1 MFEQWKEK
9 EIAAIKEQYGK
20 IRLFTYAIMAF
31 MGLNMLATVVM
42 PLDGGWTAGVVAIV
56 FQLAIMAAAWTMGD
70 YKGRFIKPLLASV
83 EEVLPTQGEREEFA
97 RQMEGATEV
106 VCQPRMQ
113 VKPCPLWI
121 GTDYAY
127 YRCPRKSRVL
137 KNRDLRRAR
146 LVGGSYTVGRGHVRA
161 FYGLYLFT
169 QEEKLA
175 WNGCFRTE
183 EEAYRILET
192 LRPYLPANLKVDD
205 QIAYGKTEE
214 GRKANRRSELIQ
226 ILLAAVIVAVL
237 AVIARMI

>member
-1 MFEQWKEK
+1 M
-9 EIAAIKEQYGK
+9 
-20 IRLFTYAIMAF
+20 
-31 MGLNMLATVVM
+31 
-42 PLDGGWTAGVVAIV
+42 
-56 FQLAIMAAAWTMGD
+56 
-70 YKGRFIKPLLASV
+70 
-83 EEVLPTQGEREEFA
+83 
-97 RQMEGATEV
+97 
-106 VCQPRMQ
+106 
-113 VKPCPLWI
+113 
-121 GTDYAY
+121 
-127 YRCPRKSRVL
+127 
-137 KNRDLRRAR
+137 
-146 LVGGSYTVGRGHVRA
+146 GRGHVRA
-161 FYGLYLFT
+161 FYGPYLFT